1 MFCEDV
7 STLVTS
13 PASNKWFEMREDA
26 KQLSEKKGELFYSV
40 VVKLLFIKKRSRHDL
55 ATSVGFLTKRVSNS
69 DVDNWEKF
77 RRILRFVHYT
87 LKRKTCS
94 GAASIDEILTWVDA
108 SYVIHHEMKSNTGGA
123 VSMGLGVTHC
133 RSSKQK
139 LNTNIST

>member
-1 MFCEDV
+1 
-7 STLVTS
+7 
-13 PASNKWFEMREDA
+13 MREDA

-87 LKRKTCS
+87 LKRKNMFWSGKYRRDINMGGCIICS
-94 GAASIDEILTWVDA
+94 
-108 SYVIHHEMKSNTGGA
+108 KP
-123 VSMGLGVTHC
+123 
-133 RSSKQK
+133 
-139 LNTNIST
+139 